1 MNKTEV
7 MKKLKAAGSE
17 STRKTY
23 ARHGITGDAFG
34 VHYADLYK
42 LQQQIGSDQKLAEQ
56 LWATGNHDAR
66 ILATLILEPAKMK
79 ASALE
84 QWVKTVTSRIT
95 LDAVAVTAG
104 KSPSAVSCMKKW
116 IKSKQEW
123 IAATGWHV
131 LTVLANKSE
140 SLSEKEFASYIDHI
154 EKNIHSSP
162 NRVRHSMNQ
171 AVISIG
177 VRNAALQERALAAAT
192 RIGKVKVDHGDTSCK
207 TPDAAAYI
215 KKTIAHR
222 KKKGAKATAKKKIKA

>member
-7 MKKLKAAGSE
+7 MKKLKAAGNE
-17 STRKTY
+17 SARKTY
-23 ARHGITGDAFG
+23 ARHGVTGDAFG

-79 ASALE
+79 ASTLE
-84 QWVKTVTSRIT
+84 QWVKTVTSQIS

-131 LTVLANKSE
+131 LTVLANRDN
-140 SLSEKEFASYIDHI
+140 SLTDKQFSGYIDHI
-154 EKNIHSSP
+154 EENIHSSP

-177 VRNAALQERALAAAT
+177 VRNTALQEKALAAAT
-192 RIGKVKVDHGDTSCK
+192 RIGKIKVDHGDTSCK

-222 KKKGAKATAKKKIKA
+222 KRKDAKAAATKRSKA

>member
-7 MKKLKAAGSE
+7 MKKLKAAGNE
-17 STRKTY
+17 SARKTY
-23 ARHGITGDAFG
+23 ARHGVTGDAFG

-79 ASALE
+79 APTLDE
-84 QWVKTVTSRIT
+84 WVKTVTSQVV

-104 KSPSAVSCMKKW
+104 KSPAAIACMKKW
-116 IKSKQEW
+116 MESEEEW

-131 LTVLANKSE
+131 LTVIASQTE
-140 SLSEKEFASYIDHI
+140 SMPEKDFAGYIDHI

-177 VRNAALQERALAAAT
+177 VRNENLQERALTAAKA
-192 RIGKVKVDHGDTSCK
+192 IGKVKVDHGDTSCK
-207 TPDAAAYI
+207 TPNAAAYI
-215 KKTIAHR
+215 KKTLEHR
-222 KKKGAKATAKKKIKA
+222 KKKAAKEANK